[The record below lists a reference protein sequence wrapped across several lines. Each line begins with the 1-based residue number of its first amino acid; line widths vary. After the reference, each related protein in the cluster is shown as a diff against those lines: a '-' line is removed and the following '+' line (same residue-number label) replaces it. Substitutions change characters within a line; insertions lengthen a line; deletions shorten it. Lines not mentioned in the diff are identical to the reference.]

1 MTIDAQHALQTASSD
16 AVVDNLVTQFAN
28 QWDCVRELVQNCLD
42 AGTTRIDVWTE
53 YLPGDG
59 FNGTIALHIDDFGDG
74 MDENIIDNQLT
85 KLFAS
90 SKEGDLTKIG
100 KFGIGFVSIFALKP
114 EGVLLHTGR
123 GGEYWEVL
131 FHADRTFSKTQLEN
145 PIEGTQI
152 TLFLKGDRSAYLE
165 ATKQVR
171 RTLKKWCKH
180 SETEIFFEDR
190 EAGTSELINE
200 SFEVSGVG
208 GAHLTPEPGT
218 EIVIAFYDEPEYEF
232 FNRGLTIAS
241 TTIAENVLDAE
252 RAHRFRYIGFKVK
265 SRYLEHTLSRDTVL
279 RDNNYQRVMAHLD
292 KAASGI
298 SSGLIVELAQLVAK
312 PHWTPEDLIGYG
324 KRLRFLSTEYS
335 GVASD
340 RKIFRGL
347 HGENYSA
354 GDLFRAWQADGR
366 ILLDEVPTEL
376 SKRLSEANI
385 PVIFGSVGMGESGSF
400 PWSALTEILLSYAS
414 KHGASTLKGAV
425 IDFFSSYRPRIA
437 RGLMSPRQV
446 YISVSLDEEVA
457 PGLLPFLEDTHRVLV
472 RGLAKKLA
480 PFTTFTPLDAA
491 AVPIF
496 LVQHAQVGHLKLPP
510 QHGSLGQA
518 GGIAVNREHPH
529 FLLLLRLYEVEKQLA
544 AYCLAKALLLQD
556 DRDLIMDTALMSAAR
571 ESL

>member
-1 MTIDAQHALQTASSD
+1 MTIDAQHALQTVSSD

-59 FNGTIALHIDDFGDG
+59 FDGTIALHIDDFGDG

-114 EGVLLHTGR
+114 EAVLLHTGR

-131 FHADRTFSKTQLEN
+131 FHADRTFSKTRLEN

-152 TLFLKGDRSAYLE
+152 TLFLKGDRNAYLD
-165 ATKQVR
+165 ATQQVR
-171 RTLKKWCKH
+171 RTLSKWCKH
-180 SETEIFFEDR
+180 SETEIYFEDR
-190 EAGTSELINE
+190 ESGTSELINE
-200 SFEVSGVG
+200 AFEVRGVA

-218 EIVIAFYDEPEYEF
+218 EIVIAFHDEPEYEF

-241 TTIAENVLDAE
+241 TKIAENVMHE
-252 RAHRFRYIGFKVK
+252 GRADRFRYIGYKVK

-279 RDNNYQRVMAHLD
+279 RDDNYTTVMHYLD
-292 KAASGI
+292 EAATTI
-298 SSGLIVELAQLVAK
+298 SRLLAVELAELVAR
-312 PHWTPEDLIGYG
+312 PHWTPEDLITYG
-324 KRLRFLSTEYS
+324 RLLRFLSTEY
-335 GVASD
+335 GGPSD

-347 HGENYSA
+347 HGQNYSA
-354 GDLFRAWQADGR
+354 GDLYRAWQTDGR

-376 SKRLSEANI
+376 SKRLSEANV
-385 PVIFGSVGMGESGSF
+385 PVVFGSVGMGGTGSF
-400 PWSALTEILLSYAS
+400 PWSSLTEILLSYAS
-414 KHGASTLKGAV
+414 KHAASSLKGAV

-446 YISVSLDEEVA
+446 YVPVNLDEEVVA
-457 PGLLPFLEDTHRVLV
+457 ELAPFLEDTHRVLV
-472 RGLAKKLA
+472 RGLGPKLP
-480 PFTTFTPLDAA
+480 PFTTFKPLDAVS
-491 AVPIF
+491 VPIF
-496 LVQHAQVGHLKLPP
+496 LVHQAQVGRLKLPP
-510 QHGSLGQA
+510 QHGSVGQA
-518 GGIAVNREHPH
+518 GTIAVNREHPH
-529 FLLLLRLYEVEKQLA
+529 FLLLLRLYAVEKQMA
-544 AYCLAKALLLQD
+544 SYCLAKALLLQD
-556 DRDLIMDTALMSAAR
+556 DRDLAMDAALMSAAR
-571 ESL
+571 EAL